1 MTALEHPGRCHY
13 RGRLASNNAV
23 FDSSYERGRPLTFKA
38 SLAFAS
44 ACMLPFYMHLA
55 TCMLCSHAAN
65 PLMGK
70 PCACMSRLMLQVGAG
85 EVIQGWDKGILGTDG
100 IPPMKVPLLKLLA
113 LNELVR
119 GGL

>member
-38 SLAFAS
+38 SLVSICICLHVTILHGDVHAVQP
-44 ACMLPFYMHLA
+44 CCQP
-55 TCMLCSHAAN
+55 SH
-65 PLMGK
+65 GK
-70 PCACMSRLMLQVGAG
+70 PCACMSGWLLQVGAG

-100 IPPMKVPLLKLLA
+100 IPPMKVPPLKLLA
-113 LNELVR
+113 LNELVC